1 MINIFPLGEI
11 PKNVGEMSRKMLAWC
26 VRPDREGDPETAMK
40 GEEVDVPAV
49 GPNEALVLEVG
60 AGVNFSGVWA
70 GRGAAGGLGV
80 FAVQI
85 CKMLGANPIAI
96 VGGKDKVDLVKSLG
110 ASAFIDRNDYADL
123 MYKPPETPERNK
135 ARMEAC
141 KRFGKRVRE
150 LTGGKDVDVVFEHV
164 GQQTFPTSVFL
175 AKKFGKIVIC
185 GATTGFNLE
194 FDVRHLWMRQ
204 KQILGS
210 HFANAYQAERANQLV
225 HEGKIRPVLDQVFPF
240 DQTAHAHA
248 LMAANKHK
256 GKMGIAVQAAVA
268 QAGLP
273 QAGAA

>member
-1 MINIFPLGEI
+1 
-11 PKNVGEMSRKMLAWC
+11 
-26 VRPDREGDPETAMK
+26 
-40 GEEVDVPAV
+40 
-49 GPNEALVLEVG
+49 
-60 AGVNFSGVWA
+60 
-70 GRGAAGGLGV
+70 V

-96 VGGKDKVDLVKSLG
+96 VGGKDKVDMVKSLG
-110 ASAFIDRNDYADL
+110 ALAIIDRNEFPDL
-123 MYKPPETPERNK
+123 MYKPPEAPERNK

-141 KRFGKRVRE
+141 KKFGKRVRE
-150 LTGGKDVDVVFEHV
+150 MTSGKDVDVVFEHV

-204 KQILGS
+204 KEILGS

-240 DQTAHAHA
+240 AKTAYAHA

-256 GKMGIAVQAAVA
+256 GKMGIAVQAAMAEAA
-268 QAGLP
+268 QA
-273 QAGAA
+273 A